1 MQLSRFGLIAAL
13 AFAAPSL
20 AQAAPRSAAAAQPVA
35 ARLQARAE
43 PARNIDAAAL
53 ATTAGRVEVAL
64 LLDSAAPDV
73 HAAEARKVKS
83 HKRQARRRSE
93 RALQFSEGAATG
105 VKSMIAEHASANGVP
120 YALAD
125 AVIRIESRYNPHAT
139 NGANIGLMQIQ
150 ARTAR
155 GMGFSGS
162 PSALLQPETNLRY
175 GMKYL
180 ALAYRQSNGDTCQ
193 TVTRYQSGHYSGRVN
208 RAYCSRAKAIMASR

>member
-1 MQLSRFGLIAAL
+1 MQKTGFGLIVAL
-13 AFAAPSL
+13 AFALPSL
-20 AQAAPRSAAAAQPVA
+20 TQAAVRSAATAQPVA
-35 ARLQARAE
+35 ARLQVRSE
-43 PARNIDAAAL
+43 PARNIDAAAP
-53 ATTAGRVEVAL
+53 AKTAGRVEVAL
-64 LLDSAAPDV
+64 LDAPAPSA

-83 HKRQARRRSE
+83 HKRQARRRIG
-93 RALQFSEGAATG
+93 RAMQFSEAAATG

-125 AVIRIESRYNPHAT
+125 AVIRIESRYNPHAA

-155 GMGFSGS
+155 GMGFSGA

-193 TVTRYQSGHYSGRVN
+193 TVTRYQSGHYSGRIN
-208 RAYCSRAKAIMASR
+208 QAYCSRAKAIMASR